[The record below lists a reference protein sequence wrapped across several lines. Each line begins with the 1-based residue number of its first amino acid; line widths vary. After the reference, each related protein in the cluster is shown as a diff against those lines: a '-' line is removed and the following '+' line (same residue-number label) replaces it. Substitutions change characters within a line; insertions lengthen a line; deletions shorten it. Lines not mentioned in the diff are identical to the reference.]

1 MRTTVRIEE
10 LIRRFDS
17 GEDVSRRHLFR
28 AIGSTA
34 LAKMEMEWRKEV
46 KSRGFKPPEIAEY
59 AKRLGIALRK
69 YGLVQEPIREKKL
82 LKCTICDFNHE
93 VLEEVLL
100 TL

>member
-1 MRTTVRIEE
+1 MKSIEC
-10 LIRRFDS
+10 LNLLKII
-17 GEDVSRRHLFR
+17 EDGKYVSRRRLFR
-28 AIGSTA
+28 AIGTTA

-82 LKCTICDFNHE
+82 LKCTICDFKHE
-93 VLEEVLL
+93 VLEEVLV
-100 TL
+100 TQ